1 MLVFVSFLF
10 IGDMVI
16 YVSIPSTLGLS
27 IDKIKRILFKLI
39 NLKSFF
45 VFLVVFHITTI
56 ALSDNPQSD
65 LEVFTQQIF
74 TDAQDAPTMLYSSY
88 FTISDYELKATPA
101 PLIHATAAPFY
112 ELDYDKSIQ
121 NARSIFSK
129 LYSDQEFL
137 PRAPDPEEIVIDGED
152 PKALSEQ
159 QLPDDLRAQLR
170 EIEKFAEQ
178 MDIVEEE
185 SAENAQEKKTADAME
200 S

>member
-1 MLVFVSFLF
+1 
-10 IGDMVI
+10 
-16 YVSIPSTLGLS
+16 
-27 IDKIKRILFKLI
+27 
-39 NLKSFF
+39 
-45 VFLVVFHITTI
+45 
-56 ALSDNPQSD
+56 
-65 LEVFTQQIF
+65 
-74 TDAQDAPTMLYSSY
+74 MLYSSY

-101 PLIHATAAPFY
+101 PLILATAAPFY

-121 NARSIFSK
+121 NARNIFSK

-185 SAENAQEKKTADAME
+185 ESAENAQEKKTADAME